1 MVVIGI
7 AGGSGSGKTTV
18 VRKII
23 QSLPKESV
31 AVLSQDSYYKD
42 NSHIPLEERKKINF
56 DHPDAIEFELLAQ
69 HIQALKDEE
78 TVYEPTYSYITCE
91 RQKKTNIV
99 PPKKVIIV
107 EGILILSQPVVRDL
121 FDIKVFVSAD
131 DDDRLSRIIQRD
143 TMERGRTV
151 KDVLDRYEEVVK
163 PMHLQFI
170 APSKRYADIILPQGG
185 NNTVAINILTH
196 FIHRKL

>member
-143 TMERGRTV
+143 TRERGRTV
-151 KDVLDRYEEVVK
+151 KNVLDRYEEVVK